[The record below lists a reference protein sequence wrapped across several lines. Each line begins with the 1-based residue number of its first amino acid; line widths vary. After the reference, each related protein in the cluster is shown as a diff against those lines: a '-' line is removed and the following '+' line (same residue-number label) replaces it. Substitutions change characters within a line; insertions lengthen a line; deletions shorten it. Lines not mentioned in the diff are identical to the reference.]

1 MLAGAA
7 LVTTPPSNAATVYQS
22 SSQVAETY
30 RLARALRKDMA
41 ETVKRY
47 RKAAEQGHAGAQYN
61 LGEYYANG
69 QGVSKDIAEAR
80 RWYQKPPIRGMKV
93 PRRPC
98 SNRLCTIYD
107 VRCTIWKVRALCAG
121 IWRSWGE
128 RDVMEL
134 CAGMARRGRERD
146 A

>member
-1 MLAGAA
+1 
-7 LVTTPPSNAATVYQS
+7 
-22 SSQVAETY
+22 
-30 RLARALRKDMA
+30 MA

-98 SNRLCTIYD
+98 SNRRLLLMYD
-107 VRCTIWKVRALCAG
+107 LRCTMYDLESSRAL
-121 IWRSWGE
+121 
-128 RDVMEL
+128 
-134 CAGMARRGRERD
+134 RGNLAKLGRTGCNGAVRGNG
-146 A
+146 

>member
-93 PRRPC
+93 PKRPC
-98 SNRLCTIYD
+98 SNRRLLLMYD
-107 VRCTIWKVRALCAG
+107 LRCTMYDLESSRAL
-121 IWRSWGE
+121 
-128 RDVMEL
+128 
-134 CAGMARRGRERD
+134 RGNLAKLGRTGCNGAVRGNG
-146 A
+146 